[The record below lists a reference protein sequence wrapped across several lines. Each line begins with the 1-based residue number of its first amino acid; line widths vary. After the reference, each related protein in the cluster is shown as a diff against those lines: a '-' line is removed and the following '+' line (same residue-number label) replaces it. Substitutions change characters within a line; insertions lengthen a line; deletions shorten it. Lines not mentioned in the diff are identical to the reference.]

1 MVACG
6 GGVGCKKIR
15 EIKNKKLMV
24 EGDFTWVSSKQT
36 VLWAVEMEESVQI
49 WRPKMVKGGGGRLYM
64 GFKQTNPRI
73 GGGHGGISPDLEA
86 NDGRRQW
93 WSYSLRNGADGFTW

>member
-1 MVACG
+1 MV
-6 GGVGCKKIR
+6 R
-15 EIKNKKLMV
+15 
-24 EGDFTWVSSKQT
+24 
-36 VLWAVEMEESVQI
+36 
-49 WRPKMVKGGGGRLYM
+49 GGGGRLHM